1 MGLLFGRGPETEP
14 DSGDLRPG
22 LNLLTVLSAEDAGI
36 PLLVPQQIMT

>member
-1 MGLLFGRGPETEP
+1 MEP

-22 LNLLTVLSAEDAGI
+22 PNLLILPSVEDAGI